1 MCMCVLSPAKKKKCL
16 GRALKHVL
24 RAAIP
29 SPCTHIR
36 QQACLT
42 KLQLHYIDHKTL
54 MMVIYLF
61 MHHLHY
67 TFTAPQTSSL
77 SIFLANSIIG
87 FSGNSDMRSELSR
100 RACQDCS
107 MSEPSL
113 AQILKDNIYLMCVF
127 HFTWA

>member
-1 MCMCVLSPAKKKKCL
+1 
-16 GRALKHVL
+16 
-24 RAAIP
+24 
-29 SPCTHIR
+29 
-36 QQACLT
+36 
-42 KLQLHYIDHKTL
+42 

-77 SIFLANSIIG
+77 SISLANSIIG

-100 RACQDCS
+100 CACQDCG